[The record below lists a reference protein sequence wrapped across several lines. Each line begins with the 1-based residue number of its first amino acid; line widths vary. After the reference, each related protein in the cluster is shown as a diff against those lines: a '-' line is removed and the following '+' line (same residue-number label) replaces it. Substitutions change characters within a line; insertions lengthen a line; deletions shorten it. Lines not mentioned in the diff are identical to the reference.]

1 VKPSVI
7 GSAIDDI
14 ESRFVFVYK
23 SQHSPAAHTTPDHT
37 QPLSLLIP
45 VYHFFALQAKK

>member
-1 VKPSVI
+1 VKPPVI

-23 SQHSPAAHTTPDHT
+23 SHQ
-37 QPLSLLIP
+37 LSVILIL
-45 VYHFFALQAKK
+45 VYRFFALQAKKRYTGKIKYHV